1 MLQQPLFRFL
11 FVLII
16 FIALL
21 HIAALELYFY
31 WTLSWFDVLVH
42 FLAGLWV
49 GLGALWLVFLSGYI
63 TRFRLSY
70 HSALFTA
77 FIPIVV
83 LGIGWELFEV
93 WAGIPIEEKYLSDT
107 VVDLSMDIL
116 GALSGYIYVIFTYI
130 QPTT

>member
-11 FVLII
+11 FALII
-16 FIALL
+16 FVALL

-31 WTLSWFDVLVH
+31 WTLWWFDVLVH

-49 GLGALWLVFLSGYI
+49 GLGALWLIFLSGYI
-63 TRFRLSY
+63 TRFRLSH

-77 FIPIVV
+77 LIPIAVV
-83 LGIGWELFEV
+83 GIGWELFEV
-93 WAGIPIEEKYLSDT
+93 WAGVPIEKKYLSDT
-107 VVDLSMDIL
+107 VVDLSMGIL

-130 QPTT
+130 KPTT